1 MSEKQFFQYE
11 DVQITNTRFVNGAQT
26 YAMSNVTSIKSFE
39 QKPKRI
45 GGILVLL
52 VGLAIAVNTA
62 VAGLL
67 IAASAVVYL
76 VMQKTMY
83 HVMLATAG
91 GEVSALKTKQRDY
104 LEKVVAALNEAIV
117 YRG

>member
-11 DVQITNTRFVNGAQT
+11 DVKITNTRFVNGAQT
-26 YAMSNVTSIKSFE
+26 YAMSNVTSVKSFE
-39 QKPKRI
+39 QKPKRL

-52 VGLAIAVNTA
+52 VGLAIAVNTP
-62 VAGLL
+62 VVGLL
-67 IAASAVVYL
+67 IAGSAGAYL
-76 VMQKTMY
+76 AMQKTMY

-91 GEVSALKTKQRDY
+91 GEVSALKTTQQEY
-104 LEKVVAALNEAIV
+104 LEKVVCALNEAIV

>member
-1 MSEKQFFQYE
+1 MSEKQFFHYE
-11 DVQITNTRFVNGAQT
+11 DVKITNTRFVNGAQT
-26 YAMSNVTSIKSFE
+26 YAMSNVTSVKSFE
-39 QKPKRI
+39 QKPKRL

-52 VGLAIAVNTA
+52 VGLLIAMNTP

-67 IAASAVVYL
+67 IAASAGVYL
-76 VMQKTMY
+76 AMQKTMY

-91 GEVSALKTKQRDY
+91 GEVSALKTTQREY
-104 LEKVVAALNEAIV
+104 LEKVVFALNEAIV